1 MPAQYSKLS
10 PYFTTER
17 FGAFLDVLKQRPITK
32 NASDVKFTINA
43 IYQYRP
49 DLLANDLYGDPALWW
64 VFAMRNPNIIK
75 DPIFDFKAG
84 RTIFIPKSDNL
95 MTALGI

>member
-1 MPAQYSKLS
+1 
-10 PYFTTER
+10 
-17 FGAFLDVLKQRPITK
+17 
-32 NASDVKFTINA
+32 
-43 IYQYRP
+43 
-49 DLLANDLYGDPALWW
+49 